1 MFNPCA
7 KADSCKC
14 LCFRNPIFQTQD
26 PEDFHK
32 NSTSPFENRS
42 LAPKLSDIRNLLL
55 VAHVFYPEVAKR
67 CVNVM
72 SSG

>member
-1 MFNPCA
+1 MLNPCA
-7 KADSCKC
+7 RADPCKR
-14 LCFRNPIFQTQD
+14 LCFRNPIFQTRD
-26 PEDFHK
+26 LEDFHK
-32 NSTSPFENRS
+32 DNASPFENHG
-42 LAPKLSDIRNLLL
+42 LAPKLSDIQIPLL